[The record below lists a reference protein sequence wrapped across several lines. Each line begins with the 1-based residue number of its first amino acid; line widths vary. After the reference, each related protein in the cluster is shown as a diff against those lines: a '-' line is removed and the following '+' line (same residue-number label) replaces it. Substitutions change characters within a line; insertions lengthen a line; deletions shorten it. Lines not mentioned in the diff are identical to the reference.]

1 MTMGDRIKPGDKRAG
16 DKAPQNARQAAATT
30 DARDGDRPG
39 PAASVQS
46 AEAPT
51 SKASS

>member
-1 MTMGDRIKPGDKRAG
+1 MTMGDRIKPGNKRAG
-16 DKAPQNARQAAATT
+16 DNGPQTTRQAAATT

-39 PAASVQS
+39 PAASIQS
-46 AEAPT
+46 ASDQT